1 MKKLACLIMSVLIVM
16 SLYVSCYAGHHD
28 ADDRAERLFGTRE
41 HLKYT
46 LYIGLNASDTGKQV
60 YPTDEAKQ
68 RFNQIANEFV
78 SGYTLYD
85 ADGFWKEDGKTYTEH
100 TLVCVIVD
108 TEPETVKN
116 LMNAVL
122 KDFRQSSILI
132 EVDEVESAFYS
143 GK

>member
-1 MKKLACLIMSVLIVM
+1 MKKLACFIMSVVLVM
-16 SLYVSCYAGHHD
+16 SLCVSCYAGND
-28 ADDRAERLFGTRE
+28 TDDRAKRLFGTRE

-46 LYIGLNASDTGKQV
+46 LYIGLNASDTGKQI
-60 YPTDEAKQ
+60 YPTEEAKQ
-68 RFNQIANEFV
+68 RFNLIANEFV

-85 ADGFWKEDGKTYTEH
+85 ADGFWKEDGKIYTEH
-100 TLVCVIVD
+100 TFVCVIVD
-108 TEPETVKN
+108 ADPETVRN

-132 EVDEVESAFYS
+132 EVDEVESTFYS